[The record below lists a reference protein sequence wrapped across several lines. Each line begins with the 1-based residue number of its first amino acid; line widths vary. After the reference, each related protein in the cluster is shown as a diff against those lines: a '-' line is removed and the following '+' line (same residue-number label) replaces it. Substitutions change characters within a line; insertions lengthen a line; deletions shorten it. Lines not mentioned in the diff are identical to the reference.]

1 MVQAHGVRVVDRAVL
16 WGVRVGVGGFVA
28 WMVFHIVWLQ
38 IASLIVLFGAAATM
52 VFLAAT
58 E

>member
-1 MVQAHGVRVVDRAVL
+1 
-16 WGVRVGVGGFVA
+16 VGVGGFVA